1 MRNTGRLICRKVKY
15 LACLQLVIISPSFPD
30 SLITA
35 MLLCSQNQVVSFYG
49 LLCTGFIT
57 STLKN
62 IKGQAMK
69 HLLHFS
75 TYHSL
80 VQGGHGVTKALPN
93 SLTDFYL
100 QTENEFNNTIDV
112 EKVGGSRSKTM
123 GEKREKTEVCIPVTA
138 A

>member
-1 MRNTGRLICRKVKY
+1 M
-15 LACLQLVIISPSFPD
+15 
-30 SLITA
+30 
-35 MLLCSQNQVVSFYG
+35 
-49 LLCTGFIT
+49 
-57 STLKN
+57 KN
-62 IKGQAMK
+62 IKGQAKK

-75 TYHSL
+75 TYRSL
-80 VQGGHGVTKALPN
+80 VRGKDGGSRGGHGVTKALPN

>member
-1 MRNTGRLICRKVKY
+1 M
-15 LACLQLVIISPSFPD
+15 
-30 SLITA
+30 
-35 MLLCSQNQVVSFYG
+35 
-49 LLCTGFIT
+49 
-57 STLKN
+57 
-62 IKGQAMK
+62 
-69 HLLHFS
+69 
-75 TYHSL
+75 
-80 VQGGHGVTKALPN
+80 TKALPN